1 MGTFQIDG
9 EIKLGSNPLATENG
23 WMRIGSNMPM
33 CLHFFKPCSLVFIPL
48 VDIFLSV
55 HVSMLFYKLAFLH
68 HINSRNTHI
77 AHSAFHQVGIWS
89 HLSRCY
95 GNSLSLNSPCWVWDF
110 LFWIRFL
117 NSCLTWYTQQCIF
130 YWGCKTVS
138 FGSDS
143 VSRT

>member
-9 EIKLGSNPLATENG
+9 EIKLESNPLATENG
-23 WMRIGSNMPM
+23 WMRIVSNMPM

-48 VDIFLSV
+48 VDIFISV

-89 HLSRCY
+89 HLSHCY

-110 LFWIRFL
+110 LFWIKIFEQL
-117 NSCLTWYTQQCIF
+117 FDMIYT
-130 YWGCKTVS
+130 TVYILLRVQNC
-138 FGSDS
+138 FIWQWQF
-143 VSRT
+143 V